1 MNVKNLMLLL
11 ALAGLGTACSND
23 DGLGGNDIQSGTG
36 NEIQLVFSGSS
47 DGTVY
52 TKAIA
57 SAEENAIDNLDVYVF
72 ASDRADGT
80 YYYLEKW
87 GMGVD
92 DKTNKT
98 FSLKDAGTSK
108 QATLYPGELVNLP
121 YLKLY
126 CVANPQAKLFEKDGT
141 TELVL
146 SQVISY
152 DNATGAPSPANA
164 TLSTAFEEA
173 VSESLDAVTMLHP
186 SLVMTGSGLTKISGS
201 VSKVEIELKRIV
213 ARFDIDNNTQTSQLT
228 IDSIS
233 IGQGRKNG
241 KLFSALDATADK
253 IETADFATKL
263 MTYAGNDFTS
273 VLNHN
278 QGIGESALYTYPS
291 LASDSAYLIIKGK
304 YKSPDKAEQIPVT
317 YHVPLVKTLSQDPAV
332 KPEYISINR
341 NSRYKL
347 RITDV
352 TNSNIYGTFE
362 VVDWTSAGGVI
373 IKPEN
378 EAPVF
383 NGALDLAAVTGTVP
397 EQDATDPSLYKLT
410 DDAGEFTLRTI
421 ASSNVTATIALTKA
435 DAPWLTLKSTKD
447 PVAVDSLPGMME
459 TVFTFSYTDATGKL
473 PCKVTFRNDAGN
485 WDPACWTVVTFAGP
499 YATPVLSAVTP
510 TGTLGNVVELTDPTA
525 PAATMYKAK
534 ESEIKIKAMCIDGIT
549 TTVTP
554 NAGVSITEVETKDY
568 ITTYSIKITDTT
580 QVTTDSVKVE
590 FKNAKSDAGKALIT
604 LPIAIKS
611 AALTLGE
618 GANSDNAA
626 ADYTD
631 IANGN
636 IKVDADLLSI
646 PTDKSFTFKV
656 NSPLGLTAPDFST
669 CKWLT
674 ITESQA
680 WSESNKYAEYTVKM
694 AATPDYTGSVDAFTF
709 TNKLA
714 NAGDVTVTFVKLP
727 SKPIFAANTD
737 VATYPNSVYNDKAMN
752 FSDPYAATANMY
764 KATGSIIYVS
774 ASCAESMSL
783 VASPAAGVS
792 VTEKTNGIYEI
803 KIDDAT
809 QVTADAIVVTA
820 TNSSDNTRKAELTI
834 TMDDPKITVEF
845 DGVNTAG
852 VLNGN
857 DLEVT
862 YASLSGANMY
872 VPFNLTLTGKGSTI
886 TYSNE
891 TNTWLKDTAIPAE
904 MTSGTATI
912 TFSPTG
918 AGDASNTNPIVIT
931 VHNTITGL
939 DEVFNIVRK

>member
-23 DGLGGNDIQSGTG
+23 DGMGGNDPQSGTG

-141 TELVL
+141 TELTL
-146 SQVISY
+146 SQVTAY
-152 DNATGAPSPANA
+152 DNVTGAPSPANA

-304 YKSPDKAEQIPVT
+304 YKSPDKAEQIAVT

-421 ASSNVTATIALTKA
+421 ASSNVTATVALTKA

-510 TGTLGNVVELTDPTA
+510 TGTLGNVVELTDPAA

-534 ESEIKIKAMCIDGIT
+534 DSEIKIKAMCIDGIT

-554 NAGVSITEVETKDY
+554 STGVSITEVETKDY

-580 QVTTDSVKVE
+580 LVTTDSVKVE

-611 AALTLGE
+611 AALTLAE

-636 IKVDADLLSI
+636 IKVDTDLLSI

-680 WSESNKYAEYTVKM
+680 WSEGNGYAEYTVKM
-694 AATPDYTGSVDAFTF
+694 AATPVYAGSVDAFTF

-727 SKPIFAANTD
+727 SKPNFAANDGTE
-737 VATYPNSVYNDKAMN
+737 TNSAYNDAAIAGTAT
-752 FSDPYAATANMY
+752 AATTEMY
-764 KATGSIIYVS
+764 LLNGSTMYVKAT
-774 ASCAESMSL
+774 CAEAFT
-783 VASPAAGVS
+783 VESP
-792 VTEKTNGIYEI
+792 
-803 KIDDAT
+803 DAT
-809 QVTADAIVVTA
+809 GMTVTQEGGDNIYKIVIIDATKFTADGSAIVKA
-820 TNSSDNTRKAELTI
+820 KNSSDATRESTLSIKLL
-834 TMDDPKITVEF
+834 DPKMKVELNGTPAFVTPSTEGDDLVYTVTYNDMTNAGVNFSVTSPFGATVDVSSVTNTWLRATTAPGTIAKGDTEIYVFKAGDDDTQTGDITVEF
-845 DGVNTAG
+845 K
-852 VLNGN
+852 
-857 DLEVT
+857 
-862 YASLSGANMY
+862 SLLGGPNQKII
-872 VPFNLTLTGKGSTI
+872 F
-886 TYSNE
+886 
-891 TNTWLKDTAIPAE
+891 
-904 MTSGTATI
+904 
-912 TFSPTG
+912 
-918 AGDASNTNPIVIT
+918 
-931 VHNTITGL
+931 
-939 DEVFNIVRK
+939 RKL

>member
-23 DGLGGNDIQSGTG
+23 DGMGGNDPQSGTG

-141 TELVL
+141 TELTL
-146 SQVISY
+146 SQVTAY
-152 DNATGAPSPANA
+152 DNVTGAPSPANA

-304 YKSPDKAEQIPVT
+304 YKSPDKAEQIAVT

-421 ASSNVTATIALTKA
+421 ASSNVTATVALTKA

-510 TGTLGNVVELTDPTA
+510 TGTLGNVVELTDPAA

-534 ESEIKIKAMCIDGIT
+534 DSEIKIKAMCIDGIT

-554 NAGVSITEVETKDY
+554 STGVSITEVETKDY

-580 QVTTDSVKVE
+580 LVTTDSVKVE

-611 AALTLGE
+611 AALTLAE

-636 IKVDADLLSI
+636 IKVDTDLLSI

-680 WSESNKYAEYTVKM
+680 WSEGNGYAEYTVKM
-694 AATPDYTGSVDAFTF
+694 AATPVYAGSVDAFTF

-727 SKPIFAANTD
+727 SKPNFAANDGTE
-737 VATYPNSVYNDKAMN
+737 TNSEYNDAAIAGTAT
-752 FSDPYAATANMY
+752 AATTEMY
-764 KATGSIIYVS
+764 LLNGSTMYVKAT
-774 ASCAESMSL
+774 CAEAFT
-783 VASPAAGVS
+783 VESP
-792 VTEKTNGIYEI
+792 
-803 KIDDAT
+803 DAT
-809 QVTADAIVVTA
+809 GMTVTQEGGDNIYKIVIIDATKFTADGSAIVKA
-820 TNSSDNTRKAELTI
+820 KNSSDATRESTLSIKLL
-834 TMDDPKITVEF
+834 DPKMKVELNGTPAFVTPSTEGDDLVYTVTYNDMTNAGVNFSVTSPFGATVDVSSVTNTWLRATTAPGTIAKGDTEIYVFKAGDDDTQTGDITVEF
-845 DGVNTAG
+845 K
-852 VLNGN
+852 
-857 DLEVT
+857 
-862 YASLSGANMY
+862 SLLGGPNQKII
-872 VPFNLTLTGKGSTI
+872 F
-886 TYSNE
+886 
-891 TNTWLKDTAIPAE
+891 
-904 MTSGTATI
+904 
-912 TFSPTG
+912 
-918 AGDASNTNPIVIT
+918 
-931 VHNTITGL
+931 
-939 DEVFNIVRK
+939 RKL

>member
-23 DGLGGNDIQSGTG
+23 DGMGGNDPQSGTG

-141 TELVL
+141 TELTL
-146 SQVISY
+146 SQVTAY
-152 DNATGAPSPANA
+152 DNVTGAPSPANA

-421 ASSNVTATIALTKA
+421 ASSNVTATVALTKA

-534 ESEIKIKAMCIDGIT
+534 DSEIKIKAMCIDGIT

-554 NAGVSITEVETKDY
+554 STGVSITEVETKDY

-580 QVTTDSVKVE
+580 LVTTDSVKVE

-611 AALTLGE
+611 AALTLAE
-618 GANSDNAA
+618 GTNSDNDA

-680 WSESNKYAEYTVKM
+680 WSEGNGYAEYTVKM
-694 AATPDYTGSVDAFTF
+694 AATPDYAGSVDAFTF

-727 SKPIFAANTD
+727 SKPNFAANDGTETNSEYNDAAIAGTATAATTEMYLLNGSTMYVKATCAEAFIVESPDATGMTVTQEGGDNIYKIVIIDATKFAAENTVDVKAKNSTD
-737 VATYPNSVYNDKAMN
+737 VTRESTLSIKLLDPKMKVELNGTPAFVTPSTEGDDLVYTVTYNDMTNAGVN
-752 FSDPYAATANMY
+752 FSVTSPFGATVDVSSVTNTWLR
-764 KATGSIIYVS
+764 ATTAPGSIAKGDTEIYVFK
-774 ASCAESMSL
+774 
-783 VASPAAGVS
+783 AG
-792 VTEKTNGIYEI
+792 
-803 KIDDAT
+803 DDDT
-809 QVTADAIVVTA
+809 QTGD
-820 TNSSDNTRKAELTI
+820 
-834 TMDDPKITVEF
+834 ITVEF
-845 DGVNTAG
+845 K
-852 VLNGN
+852 
-857 DLEVT
+857 
-862 YASLSGANMY
+862 SLLGGPNQKII
-872 VPFNLTLTGKGSTI
+872 FRRL
-886 TYSNE
+886 
-891 TNTWLKDTAIPAE
+891 
-904 MTSGTATI
+904 
-912 TFSPTG
+912 
-918 AGDASNTNPIVIT
+918 
-931 VHNTITGL
+931 
-939 DEVFNIVRK
+939 

>member
-23 DGLGGNDIQSGTG
+23 DGMGGNDPQSGTG

-141 TELVL
+141 TELTL
-146 SQVISY
+146 SQVTAY
-152 DNATGAPSPANA
+152 DNVTGAPSPANA

-304 YKSPDKAEQIPVT
+304 YKSPDKAEQIAVT

-421 ASSNVTATIALTKA
+421 ASSNVTATVALTKA

-510 TGTLGNVVELTDPTA
+510 TGTLGNVVELTDPAA

-534 ESEIKIKAMCIDGIT
+534 DSEIKIKAMCIDGIT

-554 NAGVSITEVETKDY
+554 STGVSITEVETKDY

-580 QVTTDSVKVE
+580 LVTTDSVKVE

-611 AALTLGE
+611 AALTLAE

-636 IKVDADLLSI
+636 IKVDTDLLSI

-680 WSESNKYAEYTVKM
+680 WLESNGYAEYTVKM
-694 AATPDYTGSVDAFTF
+694 AATPVYAGSVDAFTF

-727 SKPIFAANTD
+727 SKPNFAANDGTE
-737 VATYPNSVYNDKAMN
+737 TNSAYNDAAIAGTAT
-752 FSDPYAATANMY
+752 AATTEMY
-764 KATGSIIYVS
+764 LLNGSTMYVKAT
-774 ASCAESMSL
+774 CAEAFT
-783 VASPAAGVS
+783 VESP
-792 VTEKTNGIYEI
+792 
-803 KIDDAT
+803 DAT
-809 QVTADAIVVTA
+809 GMTVTQEGGDNIYKIVITDATKFTADGSAIVKA
-820 TNSSDNTRKAELTI
+820 KNSSDATRESTLSIKLL
-834 TMDDPKITVEF
+834 DPKMKVELNGTPAFVTPSTEGDDLVYTVTYNDMTNAGVNFSVTSPFGATVDVSSVTNTWLRATTAPGSIAKGDTEVYVFKAGDDDTQTGDITVEF
-845 DGVNTAG
+845 K
-852 VLNGN
+852 
-857 DLEVT
+857 
-862 YASLSGANMY
+862 SLLGGPNQKII
-872 VPFNLTLTGKGSTI
+872 F
-886 TYSNE
+886 
-891 TNTWLKDTAIPAE
+891 
-904 MTSGTATI
+904 
-912 TFSPTG
+912 
-918 AGDASNTNPIVIT
+918 
-931 VHNTITGL
+931 
-939 DEVFNIVRK
+939 RKL

>member
-23 DGLGGNDIQSGTG
+23 DGMGGNDPQSGTG

-141 TELVL
+141 TELTL
-146 SQVISY
+146 SQVTAY
-152 DNATGAPSPANA
+152 DNVTGAPSPANA

-421 ASSNVTATIALTKA
+421 ASSNVTATVALTKA

-510 TGTLGNVVELTDPTA
+510 TGTLGNVVELTDPAA

-534 ESEIKIKAMCIDGIT
+534 DSEIKIKAMCIDGIT

-554 NAGVSITEVETKDY
+554 STGVSITEVETKDY

-580 QVTTDSVKVE
+580 LVTTDSVKVE

-611 AALTLGE
+611 AALTLAE

-636 IKVDADLLSI
+636 IKVDTDLLSI

-680 WSESNKYAEYTVKM
+680 WLESNGYAEYTVKM
-694 AATPDYTGSVDAFTF
+694 AATPVYAGSVDAFTF

-727 SKPIFAANTD
+727 SKPNFAANDGTE
-737 VATYPNSVYNDKAMN
+737 TNSAYNDAAIAGTAT
-752 FSDPYAATANMY
+752 AATTEMY
-764 KATGSIIYVS
+764 LLNGSTMYVKAT
-774 ASCAESMSL
+774 CAEAFT
-783 VASPAAGVS
+783 VESP
-792 VTEKTNGIYEI
+792 
-803 KIDDAT
+803 DAT
-809 QVTADAIVVTA
+809 GMTVTQEGGDNIYKIVITDATKFTADGSAIVKA
-820 TNSSDNTRKAELTI
+820 KNSSDATRESTLSIKLL
-834 TMDDPKITVEF
+834 DPKMKVELNGTPAFVTPSTEGDDLVYTVTYNDMTNAGVNFSVTSPFGATVDVSSVTNTWLRATTAPGSIAKGDTEVYVFKAGDDDTQTGDITVEF
-845 DGVNTAG
+845 K
-852 VLNGN
+852 
-857 DLEVT
+857 
-862 YASLSGANMY
+862 SLLGGPNQKII
-872 VPFNLTLTGKGSTI
+872 F
-886 TYSNE
+886 
-891 TNTWLKDTAIPAE
+891 
-904 MTSGTATI
+904 
-912 TFSPTG
+912 
-918 AGDASNTNPIVIT
+918 
-931 VHNTITGL
+931 
-939 DEVFNIVRK
+939 RKL

>member
-23 DGLGGNDIQSGTG
+23 DGMGGNDPQSGTG

-141 TELVL
+141 TELTL
-146 SQVISY
+146 SQVTAY
-152 DNATGAPSPANA
+152 DNVTGAPSPANA

-304 YKSPDKAEQIPVT
+304 YKSPDKAEQIAVT

-421 ASSNVTATIALTKA
+421 ASSNVTATVALTKA

-510 TGTLGNVVELTDPTA
+510 TGTLGNVVELTDPAA

-534 ESEIKIKAMCIDGIT
+534 DSEIKIKAMCIDGIT

-554 NAGVSITEVETKDY
+554 STGVSITEVETKDY

-580 QVTTDSVKVE
+580 LVTTDSVKVE

-611 AALTLGE
+611 AALTLAE

-636 IKVDADLLSI
+636 IKVDTDLLSI

-680 WSESNKYAEYTVKM
+680 WSEGNGYAEYTVKM
-694 AATPDYTGSVDAFTF
+694 AATPVYAGSVDAFTF

-727 SKPIFAANTD
+727 SKPNFAANDGTE
-737 VATYPNSVYNDKAMN
+737 TNSAYNDAAIAGTAT
-752 FSDPYAATANMY
+752 AATTEMY
-764 KATGSIIYVS
+764 LLNGSTMYVKAT
-774 ASCAESMSL
+774 CAEAFT
-783 VASPAAGVS
+783 VESP
-792 VTEKTNGIYEI
+792 
-803 KIDDAT
+803 DAT
-809 QVTADAIVVTA
+809 GMTVTQEGGDNIYKIVIIDATKFTADGSAIVKA
-820 TNSSDNTRKAELTI
+820 KNSSDATRESTLSIKLL
-834 TMDDPKITVEF
+834 DPKMKVELNGTPAFVTPSTEGDDLVYTVTYNDMTNAGVNFSVTSPFGATVDVSSVTNTWLRATTAPGSIAKGDTEVYVFKAGDDDTQTGDITVEF
-845 DGVNTAG
+845 K
-852 VLNGN
+852 
-857 DLEVT
+857 
-862 YASLSGANMY
+862 SLLGGPNQKII
-872 VPFNLTLTGKGSTI
+872 F
-886 TYSNE
+886 
-891 TNTWLKDTAIPAE
+891 
-904 MTSGTATI
+904 
-912 TFSPTG
+912 
-918 AGDASNTNPIVIT
+918 
-931 VHNTITGL
+931 
-939 DEVFNIVRK
+939 RKL